1 MNTAERSQAV
11 RMPCRKAQRGASA
24 VEFAFVFPVL
34 FLLVYGVIVYSY
46 VYVLQQS
53 ITYTAQQSAEAA
65 VAVNPKP
72 AADLNDCIKQRVRA
86 VANASLNWLPA
97 GQRTRVLGASGDKVQ
112 VEFETIDG
120 SQSVVK
126 VTLEFDMPGLFPALV
141 LPLVGSVPP
150 LPNLLRAQAL
160 ARI

>member
-1 MNTAERSQAV
+1 MNQLKLQSSSKPLGQRSQH
-11 RMPCRKAQRGASA
+11 GASA
-24 VEFAFVFPVL
+24 VEFAFVFPIL

-65 VAVNPKP
+65 VAVNPFP
-72 AADLNDCIKQRVRA
+72 STDLNTRIEQRVRA
-86 VANASLNWLPA
+86 VAVQSLNWLPA
-97 GQRTRVLGASGDKVQ
+97 NQRMRVIGASGEKVQ
-112 VEFETIDG
+112 VAFETIDTN
-120 SQSVVK
+120 QNVVK
-126 VTLEFDMPGLFPALV
+126 VTLEFDVPGLFPALE

-150 LPNLLRAQAL
+150 MPSRLRAQAL